1 MLDRWPA
8 DPDDIPEIRIADGCR
23 GKSRMPA
30 YQRRIERLT
39 LDLVSSPP
47 ERRLDE
53 VLNLCFLS
61 SQRGASDQV
70 GKKINLCV
78 EGCVDGG
85 DDAIPIDFEW
95 CVHA

>member
-23 GKSRMPA
+23 GRG
-30 YQRRIERLT
+30 YEVERQL
-39 LDLVSSPP
+39 LDLVSSSP
-47 ERRLDE
+47 ERRADE
-53 VLNLCFLS
+53 VLNLGFLT
-61 SQRGASDQV
+61 SQRGASDQA

-78 EGCVDGG
+78 EGYVDGG
-85 DDAIPIDFEW
+85 DDAIPIDFGW